1 VPHISFWGD
10 VGGRPL
16 AALFYPNQNPSDF
29 GPLPP
34 TDQSNFLDHPL
45 PRYTKTIFPSEA
57 NPVTQSP
64 PATDPVHVLTLDDL
78 TSLTEDK
85 GKPADILMN
94 VVALIAS
101 RFKTDVCSA
110 YLLEPDRS
118 NLVLAAT
125 LGLRP
130 SCIGTLR
137 MPISEGLTGMVAE
150 QVRPVSVEDAPKHPR
165 FKYFKEAGEDIYR
178 SFLGVPLVDRGI
190 LQGVLVVQT
199 KAPRVFSE
207 AEIHYLIEAASQV
220 APVVSEARTLDRFIA
235 PAQERL
241 WSVAHNLSWCWDY
254 DCISLFR
261 DLNPTR
267 WWQLNQNPIALLNE
281 IPLEELERRAT
292 ELGLHSRIN
301 YVYRRQQ
308 EYLKAD
314 RTWGSMNAGVLRP
327 RPIAYFSAEFGLH
340 ESLPIYSG
348 GLGVLAGDHIKSASD
363 LGIPLIG
370 VGLFYGQGYFRQ
382 YLDENGWQREEYL
395 HTDVN
400 QLPMELAIGQNS
412 EPVVVE
418 IQTRTGVIRAKV
430 WRVQVGRCTLLLLDS
445 NVTGNAPEDLELT
458 SRLYG
463 GDGRT
468 RIRQELLLGIGGF
481 RALRAL
487 GISPGVLHLN
497 EGHSGFAVLEAIRD
511 RMHEEGLDFD
521 TAANVI
527 PREVIFTTH
536 TPVPAG
542 HDRFPSDLIEEHLG
556 PLRDQLGISHERLM
570 GFGREHPE
578 NQSEPFCMTVLGLLL
593 SRRANAVSSLHV
605 EVSRAMWKGLF
616 PGKQEDAVP
625 IGHITNGVHVPS
637 WLAPQMSRLYDR
649 HLGVG
654 WQGKSSWLRTWE
666 PIENLDDGE
675 LWETHLN
682 LKSQLIDFVRRR
694 AREQAERRGE
704 PEAALQRLGKTLSP
718 DALTIGFA
726 RRFATYK
733 RANLILNDM
742 ERLIHMVSDP
752 KRPVQ
757 FLFAGKAHP
766 HDEPGKTVLQ
776 QIAQMM
782 RDTDYGDKFVF
793 IENYDINVGR
803 YLVQGVDVW
812 LNNPRRPLEAS
823 GTSGQKVVLNGGLNL
838 SVLDGWWAEAYD
850 GLNGFAIGNGRTH
863 TDLDVHDTR
872 DGADLYRVLHDE
884 LIPLYYQRDKDGLPR
899 GWITRMKR
907 TIRTLGWR
915 FSADRMVMDY
925 TRNCYIPAAGGTSSE
940 MKNQ

>member
-1 VPHISFWGD
+1 MTPFSE
-10 VGGRPL
+10 
-16 AALFYPNQNPSDF
+16 S
-29 GPLPP
+29 
-34 TDQSNFLDHPL
+34 TD
-45 PRYTKTIFPSEA
+45 A
-57 NPVTQSP
+57 NL
-64 PATDPVHVLTLDDL
+64 VLTLEEI
-78 TSLTEDK
+78 TSLAEQE
-85 GKPADILMN
+85 GKPADTLMN
-94 VVALIAS
+94 VVALIAT
-101 RFKTDVCSA
+101 RFRTDVCSA

-125 LGLRP
+125 LGLHPR
-130 SCIGTLR
+130 CIGALR
-137 MPISEGLTGMVAE
+137 MPLSEGLAGMVAE
-150 QVRPVSVEDAPKHPR
+150 QVLPVSVEDAGSHPR
-165 FKYFKEAGEDIYR
+165 FKYFKESGEEVYH
-178 SFLGVPLVDRGI
+178 SFLGVPLIDRGI

-199 KAPRVFSE
+199 KEPRKFRE
-207 AEIHYLIEAASQV
+207 NDIRTLAEAANQV
-220 APVVSEARTLDRFIA
+220 APVVSEARTLDRFIV
-235 PAQERL
+235 PTQERL

-281 IPLEELERRAT
+281 MPVGEIERRAT

-308 EYLKAD
+308 EYLRAD

-327 RPIAYFSAEFGLH
+327 HPVAYFSAEFGLH

-370 VGLFYGQGYFRQ
+370 IGLFYGQGYFRQ
-382 YLDENGWQREEYL
+382 YLDKKGWQQEEYL
-395 HTDVN
+395 LTDVN
-400 QLPMELAIGQNS
+400 QLPMELAIGKNG

-418 IQTRTGVIRAKV
+418 IQTRGGSIRAKV
-430 WRVQVGRCTLLLLDS
+430 WRVKVGRCTLLLLDS
-445 NVTGNAPEDLELT
+445 NVAGNAPEDLELT

-481 RALRAL
+481 RALKAM
-487 GISPGVLHLN
+487 GITPGVLHLN

-521 TAANVI
+521 TAARQI

-542 HDRFPSDLIEEHLG
+542 HDRFHADLMEEHLG
-556 PLRDQLGISHERLM
+556 PLRDQLGISLERLM
-570 GFGREHPE
+570 GFGRENPANHD
-578 NQSEPFCMTVLGLLL
+578 EPFCMTVLGLLL
-593 SRRANAVSSLHV
+593 SRRANAVSSLHG

-616 PGKQEDAVP
+616 PGKPEEAVP

-654 WQGKSSWLRTWE
+654 WQGKSSRLATWE
-666 PIENLDDGE
+666 KVEDVDDGE
-675 LWETHLN
+675 LWETHLS
-682 LKSQLIDFVRRR
+682 LKSQLIEFVRRR

-704 PEAALQRLGKTLSP
+704 SNETLVRLGKVLSP

-733 RANLILNDM
+733 RANLILADIQ
-742 ERLIHMVSDP
+742 RLASMVSDP

-766 HDEPGKTVLQ
+766 HDEPGKMVLQ
-776 QIAQMM
+776 QIAAMM
-782 RDTDYGDKFVF
+782 RDQKFGNKLVF
-793 IENYDINVGR
+793 IEDYDINVGR

-850 GLNGFAIGNGRTH
+850 GLNGFAIGTGRTH
-863 TDLDVHDTR
+863 TNMDVHDER
-872 DGADLYRVLHDE
+872 DGEDLYRVLHDE
-884 LIPLYYQRDKDGLPR
+884 VIPLYYHRDRDGLPR
-899 GWITRMKR
+899 GWIKRMKR

-915 FSADRMVMDY
+915 FNANRMVMDY
-925 TRNCYIPAAGGTSSE
+925 TLKCYIPAAGGASSD
-940 MKNQ
+940 MRAAG